1 MKSKVFEKLI
11 ELQNNSY
18 CAYSDYPVA
27 AILIDSKGKEFY
39 GVNVENA
46 TYGLTVCAERNA
58 IGNAITH
65 GSKDFKEIHI
75 ICGRDK
81 KTFGVPCGACRQ
93 VLVEFCKKDMPVIVW
108 NCEGESHQ
116 YTIKELIPYS
126 FDNEYFGK
134 E

>member
-18 CAYSDYPVA
+18 CAYSNYPVA
-27 AILIDSKGKEFY
+27 SVLIDTNGKEFY

-58 IGNAITH
+58 IANAIAN
-65 GSKDFKEIHI
+65 GSKNFKEIHI
-75 ICGRDK
+75 ICGKDK
-81 KTFGVPCGACRQ
+81 KAFGVPCGACRQ

-108 NCEGESHQ
+108 NCEGESRQ

>member
-1 MKSKVFEKLI
+1 MKNKVFEKLV

-27 AILIDSKGKEFY
+27 AVLIDVHGKEYY

-58 IGNAITH
+58 IANAIVN
-65 GSKDFKEIHI
+65 GSRDFKEIHI

-81 KTFGVPCGACRQ
+81 KTFGTPCGACRQ
-93 VLVEFCKKDMPVIVW
+93 VLIEFCKKDMPVFVW
-108 NCEGESHQ
+108 NCEGQSKQ
-116 YTIKELIPYS
+116 YTLEQLIPYS